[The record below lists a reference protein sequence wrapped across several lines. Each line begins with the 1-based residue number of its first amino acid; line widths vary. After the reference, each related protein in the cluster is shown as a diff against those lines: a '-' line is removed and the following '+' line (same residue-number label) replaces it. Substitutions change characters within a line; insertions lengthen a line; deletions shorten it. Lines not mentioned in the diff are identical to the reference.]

1 MFCARFREGDFEKN
15 TCYIPK
21 KRVKY
26 DSKWWKV
33 GESGGKDHESV
44 SPVLRWKVV
53 VVMFMGQYEHSID
66 VKGRTIIPVKY
77 REELG
82 ESFVVTRG
90 LDGCLYLYPA
100 AAWQEFADKLKSLP
114 SNLKNRQVQRQFLSK
129 AMEVS
134 LDKQGRILIPAML
147 RELAGLEKDI
157 AFVGMMNHVEIWDK
171 NRLEQENDSENAE
184 MLETAMDELDIS
196 L

>member
-1 MFCARFREGDFEKN
+1 
-15 TCYIPK
+15 
-21 KRVKY
+21 
-26 DSKWWKV
+26 
-33 GESGGKDHESV
+33 
-44 SPVLRWKVV
+44 
-53 VVMFMGQYEHSID
+53 MFMGQYEHTID
-66 VKGRTIIPVKY
+66 TKGRTIIPVKY

-82 ESFVVTRG
+82 ETFVATRG

-100 AAWQEFADKLKSLP
+100 EDWQEFVDKLKSLP
-114 SNLKNRQVQRQFLSK
+114 ANTNNRKIQRQFLSK

-157 AFVGMMNHVEIWDK
+157 SFVGMMNRVEIWAKD
-171 NRLEQENDSENAE
+171 RLEQENISESDE